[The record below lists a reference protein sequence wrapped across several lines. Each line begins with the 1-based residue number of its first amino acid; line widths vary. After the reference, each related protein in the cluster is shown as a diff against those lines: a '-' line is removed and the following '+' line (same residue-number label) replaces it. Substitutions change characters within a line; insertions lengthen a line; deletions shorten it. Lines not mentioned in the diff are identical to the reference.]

1 MAASIDEFLK
11 ALASD
16 HESLSR
22 LRKLLQ
28 IEDDYAKKSDLDP
41 IIINLDRQYEEL
53 KELRISSET
62 QFTKV
67 WEEIKAIREEM
78 KAQREEMKAQREE
91 MKAQREEMKAQREEM
106 KAQSEELK
114 ELRISSETQFTKVWE
129 EMRAQREEMSKGFKE
144 MWSEVRRQSR
154 SLHRR
159 LDKHE
164 NWLKKMGGTDLELE
178 SLSWFRAVLRAKQL
192 PHEDLI
198 WKKKFRDPK
207 ERIGTSDIEFDIFSE
222 DPLMAVEVSSHFS
235 EISKVTNFIK
245 KLEFLEEKFSRKAL
259 GVIVTFRFDP
269 SIEDAA
275 IELIESKNIGLISIP
290 LATDWLED

>member
-1 MAASIDEFLK
+1 
-11 ALASD
+11 
-16 HESLSR
+16 
-22 LRKLLQ
+22 
-28 IEDDYAKKSDLDP
+28 
-41 IIINLDRQYEEL
+41 
-53 KELRISSET
+53 
-62 QFTKV
+62 
-67 WEEIKAIREEM
+67 
-78 KAQREEMKAQREE
+78 
-91 MKAQREEMKAQREEM
+91 
-106 KAQSEELK
+106 
-114 ELRISSETQFTKVWE
+114 
-129 EMRAQREEMSKGFKE
+129 MRAQREEMSKGFKE
-144 MWSEVRRQSR
+144 MWSEVRRQSQD
-154 SLHRR
+154 LHRR

-178 SLSWFRAVLRAKQL
+178 SLSWFRAVLRTKQL

-222 DPLMAVEVSSHFS
+222 DPLMAIEVCSHIS

-245 KLEFLEEKFSRKAL
+245 KFEFLEEKFSRKAL

-290 LATDWLED
+290 LATDCLED